1 MSIRW
6 KKHLVILYDKQQ
18 QGSLICDALES
29 AIGSAFPECDIITVD
44 DIGYTNPI
52 YRFWKAKIS
61 HFYAKNARFI
71 VSWLSKIREKKETA
85 RIKDERED
93 LASGKEHKLTFSE
106 RHSAIGRIVN
116 ILNRFRPIVI
126 VVTNRHALKMT
137 LLAKKL
143 TGSNVKIVA
152 VISDF
157 ALSSGYVHS
166 DVDLYLVENEM
177 LKDGLMRYGVD
188 RDRILISGMPFSED
202 QKPTHSRLE
211 ARNLLGLTS
220 DLPLIVVNGGEYCT
234 ATIKDKVKRLLS
246 VRGKYCLLVLTYD
259 NNSIKR
265 YYKKIA
271 EERDVEIIFKEELDY
286 PLIFAAADV
295 IVTLPETHFVYS
307 AFANKIPVVL
317 IDGITVLEHDVY
329 RYLVSGALVTPAKTP
344 EETYAAVEE
353 LLIDTDRR
361 NEMIDR
367 EHVYYLKERS
377 LSPERLMYDIL
388 MIDSPL
394 DSDSIL

>member
-6 KKHLVILYDKQQ
+6 NKHLVILYDKQQ
-18 QGSLICDALES
+18 GTLICNALQN

-52 YRFWKAKIS
+52 HRFWRVKS
-61 HFYAKNARFI
+61 SRFYAKNARFLMG
-71 VSWLSKIREKKETA
+71 WFSKFKDKKETL
-85 RIKDERED
+85 RIKEERD
-93 LASGKEHKLTFSE
+93 ALALGKEAK
-106 RHSAIGRIVN
+106 SAAVRKTPGVGRIVN
-116 ILNRFRPIVI
+116 ILNRFRPVV
-126 VVTNRHALKMT
+126 VVTTNRYSLKMT

-143 TGSNVKIVA
+143 TGSTTKVVA

-157 ALSSGYVHS
+157 ALSGEYVRN

-202 QKPTHSRLE
+202 QRPTHSRLE
-211 ARNLLGLTS
+211 ARKLLGFTT
-220 DLPLIVVNGGEYCT
+220 DLPLIVVNGGDYCT
-234 ATIKDKVKRLLS
+234 ATIKDKVKKLLS
-246 VRGKYCLLVLTYD
+246 VRGKYALLILTYD
-259 NNSIKR
+259 NRSIKR
-265 YYKKIA
+265 YYKKLA
-271 EERDVEIIFKEELDY
+271 EESDVEVLFKEEMEY
-286 PLIFAAADV
+286 SLIFAAADV

-307 AFANKIPVVL
+307 AFVNKIPVVL
-317 IDGITVLEHDVY
+317 LDGITVLEHDVY

-367 EHVYYLKERS
+367 EHNYYLKERT
-377 LSPERLMYDIL
+377 LTPERLMYDIL
-388 MIDSPL
+388 MIDAPQKVQ
-394 DSDSIL
+394 D

>member
-6 KKHLVILYDKQQ
+6 NKHLVILYDKQQ
-18 QGSLICDALES
+18 GSLICDALEK

-44 DIGYTNPI
+44 DIGYTNPVF
-52 YRFWKAKIS
+52 RFWKAKVS
-61 HFYAKNARFI
+61 HFYAKNARF
-71 VSWLSKIREKKETA
+71 VVNWLSKIRDKKEIA

-93 LASGKEHKLTFSE
+93 LTVGKEHKLSFAE
-106 RHSAIGRIVN
+106 RNSAVGRIVN

-126 VVTNRHALKMT
+126 VATNRNALKMT

-143 TGSNVKIVA
+143 TGSDVKVVA

-157 ALSSGYVHS
+157 ALSGEFVHS
-166 DVDLYLVENEM
+166 EVDLYLVENEI

-188 RDRILISGMPFSED
+188 RDKILISGLPFSED
-202 QKPTHSRLE
+202 QRPTNSRLE
-211 ARNLLGLTS
+211 ARNLLGLTG

-234 ATIKDKVKRLLS
+234 ATIKDKVKKLLS
-246 VRGKYCLLVLTYD
+246 IKGRYCLLLLTYD
-259 NNSIKR
+259 NYSIKR

-271 EERDVEIIFKEELDY
+271 EEHDVEVIFKEELDY
-286 PLIFAAADV
+286 PLIFAAADI
-295 IVTLPETHFVYS
+295 IVTLPDTHFVFS
-307 AFANKIPVVL
+307 AFVNKIPVVL

-353 LLIDTDRR
+353 LLVDTDRR

-367 EHVYYLKERS
+367 EHGYYLKERS
-377 LSPERLMYDIL
+377 LTPARLMYDIL
-388 MIDSPL
+388 MLQAP
-394 DSDSIL
+394 SDVVD